1 MVFFALSLIMI
12 QTTRGTGVNTVEK
25 KSKVEIVYEY
35 LFNEMARL
43 NYRTGDR
50 LIISQ
55 IAAACNVSEIPV
67 REALRRLESDG
78 YVRIVPNQG
87 AIAVGL
93 EKSTIANIVQIK
105 GVLEGFATR
114 LSVDYLSANDL
125 CQLRVINEKLRE
137 ASQAGHYRESSELN
151 MQFHMS
157 IYKHIPQKEL
167 TNMISDLWAKW
178 SVTKSIFSVEPGI
191 MAQSYEEHEQ
201 ILKLIE
207 ERRYAEIEQAV
218 REHKFKAMNSWL
230 SAPLR

>member
-1 MVFFALSLIMI
+1 MK
-12 QTTRGTGVNTVEK
+12 K

-93 EKSTIANIVQIK
+93 EKNTIANIVQIK

-114 LSVDYLSANDL
+114 LSVDYLSANDIRK
-125 CQLRVINEKLRE
+125 LRSINEKLRE
-137 ASQAGHYRESSELN
+137 ASQAGNYRESSELN
-151 MQFHMS
+151 MEFHMS
-157 IYKHIPQKEL
+157 IYQHIPQREL

-178 SVTKSIFSVEPGI
+178 SVTKNIFSVEPKI

-201 ILKLIE
+201 ILCLIE
-207 ERRYAEIEQAV
+207 SRRYADIEQYV
-218 REHKFKAMNSWL
+218 REHKFKAMNTWL
-230 SAPLR
+230 NAPLR